1 MTKES
6 ISLTL
11 TPFEQGY
18 LYGILNVYNNDHPL
32 NQIYT
37 EDIIDKLRRIIDSNT
52 KREDVNR

>member
-18 LYGILNVYNNDHPL
+18 LYGILNVYNNEHPL

-37 EDIIDKLRRIIDSNT
+37 EDIIDKLRSIIDSNAE
-52 KREDVNR
+52 REEIDK